1 MQRRDFLL
9 GAAAATLA
17 GRAAGAPDDRARDA
31 ARIGLSPVFLDDQ
44 LAFLASWRDY
54 LQERLERPI
63 QFVQRR
69 TYREIIDLLLA
80 QKLDFAWICG
90 YPYVRN
96 RADLQLV
103 AVPLSNGQ
111 PTYHSYLVVPATDR
125 ATHSILE
132 LRGKIFAFSDPD
144 SNSGFLYP
152 NYWLLR
158 LAERPDAFFGKT
170 FFTWAHRNT
179 VEAIAAGLAH
189 GGAVDSYVWE
199 TLKLLR
205 PQLTAQTRVAA
216 ISPAFGHTP
225 FVARRG
231 IPSGERSALQRALI
245 DMPATN
251 DGAKLLAKLNLDG
264 FVAGSDALYD
274 GIGQMVLATR
284 GVPLS
289 APAA

>member
-9 GAAAATLA
+9 GAAAAALA
-17 GRAAGAPDDRARDA
+17 GPAAGAHDDRARDA

-44 LAFLASWRDY
+44 LAFLTSWRVY

-125 ATHSILE
+125 ATHSILDM
-132 LRGKIFAFSDPD
+132 RGKIFAFSDPD

-179 VEAIAAGLAH
+179 IEAVAAGLAH

-216 ISPAFGHTP
+216 ISPEFGHTP

-231 IPSGERSALQRALI
+231 IPSGERFALQRALI
-245 DMPATN
+245 EMRVTS

-274 GIGQMVLATR
+274 GIGQMMLAIK
-284 GVPLS
+284 GVPLN